1 LINRAGEK
9 ISPAEVD
16 AVLLSHPAI
25 AMAASFGVP
34 DPIYG
39 EEIHAAV
46 VPRTDV
52 TAAELQALMQE
63 PTLCL
68 RDPNVIHFVNELPES
83 STGKVDRHRL
93 SELFSS

>member
-1 LINRAGEK
+1 
-9 ISPAEVD
+9 
-16 AVLLSHPAI
+16 
-25 AMAASFGVP
+25 MAASFGVP

-52 TAAELQALMQE
+52 TAAELQAYCKSRLSAFE
-63 PTLCL
+63 IPK
-68 RDPNVIHFVNELPES
+68 VIHFVNELPES